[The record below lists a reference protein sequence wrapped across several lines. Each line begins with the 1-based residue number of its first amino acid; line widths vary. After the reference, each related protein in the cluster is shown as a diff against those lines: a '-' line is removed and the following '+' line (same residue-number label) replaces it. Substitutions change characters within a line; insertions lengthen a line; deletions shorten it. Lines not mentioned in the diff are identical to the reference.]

1 MSTNQQAIPAV
12 RRAFQKYPDPLEPQP
27 GLDELEEYVLDG
39 ICPATDGCDVE
50 PDGVCPHGHPS
61 WLIAL
66 GMI

>member
-1 MSTNQQAIPAV
+1 MPYTRPKS
-12 RRAFQKYPDPLEPQP
+12 YPEPLEPQP
-27 GLDELEEYVLDG
+27 SMEEIESFVFGDVCL
-39 ICPATDGCDVE
+39 ATDGCTVE